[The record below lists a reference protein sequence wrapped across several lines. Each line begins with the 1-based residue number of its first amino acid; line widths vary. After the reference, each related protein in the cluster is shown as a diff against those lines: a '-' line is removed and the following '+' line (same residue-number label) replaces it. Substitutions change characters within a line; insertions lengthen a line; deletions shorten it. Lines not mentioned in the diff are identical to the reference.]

1 MPQKHRRVLMN
12 MSSCRN
18 SWYCQVRHISTV
30 SFQLNQELNT
40 DLHQTIIQGDN
51 QSCQYF
57 AWHKNT
63 EVQLRSAGRIQ
74 YLQRTQ
80 LFFFF
85 FFLKNRMQ
93 VKGFSLSQGMTGS
106 TKPQQ
111 QNWFN
116 QCGPP
121 PSVQTQSERLLTA
134 SSHAVNYGAVRSF
147 VGHILKWWTWRRRLS
162 GAGCLPCCSCE
173 GQSKPG

>member
-85 FFLKNRMQ
+85 FFKKQDASQRFQ
-93 VKGFSLSQGMTGS
+93 SLSRNDRINKTPTTKLIQSMWSPPQCPDTVWKVADSQLPRSKLWCCQEFCGS
-106 TKPQQ
+106 H
-111 QNWFN
+111 
-116 QCGPP
+116 
-121 PSVQTQSERLLTA
+121 S
-134 SSHAVNYGAVRSF
+134 
-147 VGHILKWWTWRRRLS
+147 
-162 GAGCLPCCSCE
+162 
-173 GQSKPG
+173 